1 MSPTVVIAS
10 ATVAAIATVTAVTV
24 ATTFIVMVVAVAIS
38 IVVATTTVVA
48 VASTVI
54 VVVTIVV
61 VAIVAVIAV
70 VAITA
75 IITIIAVV
83 SLVAIVVT
91 FTAVL
96 TATGI
101 VAVIVAAFV
110 LIFLLAL
117 TSTVTTISTLLRAGH
132 LVATIRVGV
141 VTLVVALVALVGA
154 LAGIPVRAFRRR
166 FLGILRL
173 GAGIRSPSRSL
184 LRAGFPSWSGTSSRG
199 TILNGLNQLMLAHG
213 GDAANALAGSDFTQ
227 FCHSEGRKILW
238 AACRGSGVR
247 IGHGCPFIDLPCS
260 HSLQG
265 AMSLTLFRSYCPP
278 PRVLR
283 RRTFTTGGKYPQLAG
298 NYRKSQA
305 KGLDVETKPRHLAYI
320 ISASQTRASGLKI
333 VRKF

>member
-10 ATVAAIATVTAVTV
+10 ATVAAIATVAAVTV
-24 ATTFIVMVVAVAIS
+24 ATTVIVMVIAIVVATAAVVAVAAAFI
-38 IVVATTTVVA
+38 IVV
-48 VASTVI
+48 S
-54 VVVTIVV
+54 IVV
-61 VAIVAVIAV
+61 VAIVAVITV

-75 IITIIAVV
+75 VITIITI
-83 SLVAIVVT
+83 VAIVAT
-91 FTAVL
+91 LTAVV
-96 TATGI
+96 AVIGI
-101 VAVIVAAFV
+101 VAAIVAAIV
-110 LIFLLAL
+110 LILLLAL
-117 TSTVTTISTLLRAGH
+117 TSTVTTISTLLRTGH
-132 LVATIRVGV
+132 LLAAIRVGV

-154 LAGIPVRAFRRR
+154 LTGTLIRSFRRR

-173 GAGIRSPSRSL
+173 GAGIRSPSHSL
-184 LRAGFPSWSGTSSRG
+184 LRAGFPSGSGTSSRG

-213 GDAANALAGSDFTQ
+213 GDATNALAGSDFTQ

-283 RRTFTTGGKYPQLAG
+283 RRTFTTCGKVAAADGKLS
-298 NYRKSQA
+298 K
-305 KGLDVETKPRHLAYI
+305 KPGKRP
-320 ISASQTRASGLKI
+320 R
-333 VRKF
+333 R